1 MEDPGV
7 PRDSKS
13 PTFASIVM
21 YINNERWEGVP
32 FVLKAG
38 KALNESK
45 CEVRMQFR
53 ETPGNLFGDSLD
65 QRNEL
70 VMRL

>member
-7 PRDSKS
+7 PKNSKS
-13 PTFASIVM
+13 PTFASIIMHV
-21 YINNERWEGVP
+21 NNERWEGVP

-45 CEVRMQFR
+45 CEVRI
-53 ETPGNLFGDSLD
+53 
-65 QRNEL
+65 
-70 VMRL
+70 